1 MARQGIRKG
10 ATTLAPSPLRQDHE
24 SPDDLF
30 HHATDKLTVKEIL
43 EAERQ
48 EHEAKTARL
57 REARLAKEALE
68 PPPAAKPRRRPRGW
82 P

>member
-1 MARQGIRKG
+1 M
-10 ATTLAPSPLRQDHE
+10 PLDPYGDIAFRSTE
-24 SPDDLF
+24 KPTF
-30 HHATDKLTVKEIL
+30 KNII
-43 EAERQ
+43 EAERR

-68 PPPAAKPRRRPRGW
+68 PPPAPKPRSKLCRW

>member
-1 MARQGIRKG
+1 MNPFDQI
-10 ATTLAPSPLRQDHE
+10 LH
-24 SPDDLF
+24 
-30 HHATDKLTVKEIL
+30 DKPPTAKEII
-43 EAERQ
+43 EAKRR

-68 PPPAAKPRRRPRGW
+68 PLPSPKKPRSRLRRW